1 MAKKYINGISGLI
14 GTDERQKVCCM
25 RKGNVNKCVYLNMQE
40 KNTSKIL
47 SITNNLLNA
56 LQD

>member
-1 MAKKYINGISGLI
+1 
-14 GTDERQKVCCM
+14 M